1 MRAMSKNNKS
11 RNNKSKKPEPEQ
23 EKAGLVTR
31 LLADD
36 QLRSA
41 IWMGAATFL
50 VFYLG
55 AMIIFRLLLLGG
67 EGSRYDSIFIAVIA
81 LIAAIV
87 AGRKSYNDD
96 I

>member
-1 MRAMSKNNKS
+1 MSKSNKS
-11 RNNKSKKPEPEQ
+11 SNNKSKKREPEQ
-23 EKAGLVTR
+23 QKAGLVTR

-87 AGRKSYNDD
+87 AGRKRYSDD

>member
-1 MRAMSKNNKS
+1 MSKSSKS
-11 RNNKSKKPEPEQ
+11 SNNKSKKREPEQ
-23 EKAGLVTR
+23 QKAGLVTR

-87 AGRKSYNDD
+87 AGRKRYNDD

>member
-1 MRAMSKNNKS
+1 MSKNDRS
-11 RNNKSKKPEPEQ
+11 SNNKSKKREPQ
-23 EKAGLVTR
+23 QQKAGFVTR

-67 EGSRYDSIFIAVIA
+67 EGSRYDSVFIAVIA

-87 AGRKSYNDD
+87 AGRKRYNDD

>member
-1 MRAMSKNNKS
+1 MSKSNKS
-11 RNNKSKKPEPEQ
+11 SNNKSKKREPEQ
-23 EKAGLVTR
+23 QKAGLVTR

-67 EGSRYDSIFIAVIA
+67 ESSRYDSIFIAVIA

-87 AGRKSYNDD
+87 AGRKRYNDD

>member
-1 MRAMSKNNKS
+1 MSKSNKS
-11 RNNKSKKPEPEQ
+11 SNNKSKKREPEQ
-23 EKAGLVTR
+23 HKAGLVTR

-87 AGRKSYNDD
+87 AGRKRYNDD

>member
-1 MRAMSKNNKS
+1 MSKNSKPSKNNKP
-11 RNNKSKKPEPEQ
+11 KKQDSKQ
-23 EKAGLVTR
+23 QKAGLVTR

-41 IWMGAATFL
+41 LWLGAATFL

-67 EGSRYDSIFIAVIA
+67 EGSKYDSIFIAVIA

-87 AGRKSYNDD
+87 AGRKRYNGD

>member
-1 MRAMSKNNKS
+1 MRAMSKNNRS
-11 RNNKSKKPEPEQ
+11 SNNKSKKREPEQ
-23 EKAGLVTR
+23 QKAGIVTR

-87 AGRKSYNDD
+87 AGRKRYNDD

>member
-1 MRAMSKNNKS
+1 MS
-11 RNNKSKKPEPEQ
+11 RNNKSSNNKSKKREPKQ
-23 EKAGLVTR
+23 QKAGLVTR

-41 IWMGAATFL
+41 IWLGAATFL

-67 EGSRYDSIFIAVIA
+67 EGSRYDSIFVAVIA
-81 LIAAIV
+81 LIVAIV
-87 AGRKSYNDD
+87 AGRKRYNDD

>member
-1 MRAMSKNNKS
+1 MSKNNKS
-11 RNNKSKKPEPEQ
+11 SNNKSKKREPEQ
-23 EKAGLVTR
+23 QKAGLVTR

-55 AMIIFRLLLLGG
+55 AMIIFRLLLVGG

-87 AGRKSYNDD
+87 AGRKRYNDD

>member
-11 RNNKSKKPEPEQ
+11 SNNKSKKREPEQ
-23 EKAGLVTR
+23 QKAGLVTR

-55 AMIIFRLLLLGG
+55 AMIIFRLLLVGG

-87 AGRKSYNDD
+87 AGRKRYNDD

>member
-1 MRAMSKNNKS
+1 MSKSNKS
-11 RNNKSKKPEPEQ
+11 SNNKSKKREPEQ
-23 EKAGLVTR
+23 QKAGLVTR

-55 AMIIFRLLLLGG
+55 TMIIFRLLLLVG
-67 EGSRYDSIFIAVIA
+67 EGSRYDSIFIAIIA

-87 AGRKSYNDD
+87 AGRKRYNDD

>member
-1 MRAMSKNNKS
+1 MSKNNRS
-11 RNNKSKKPEPEQ
+11 SNNKSKKREPEQ
-23 EKAGLVTR
+23 QKAGIVTR

-87 AGRKSYNDD
+87 AGRKRYNDD

>member
-1 MRAMSKNNKS
+1 MSKNNKLS
-11 RNNKSKKPEPEQ
+11 NNKSRKREPEQ
-23 EKAGLVTR
+23 QKAGLVTR

-55 AMIIFRLLLLGG
+55 ALIIFRLLLLGG

-87 AGRKSYNDD
+87 AGRKRYNDD

>member
-1 MRAMSKNNKS
+1 MSKSNKSSNNKL
-11 RNNKSKKPEPEQ
+11 KKREPEQ
-23 EKAGLVTR
+23 QKAGIVNR

-87 AGRKSYNDD
+87 AGRKRYNDD

>member
-1 MRAMSKNNKS
+1 MSKNNKLS
-11 RNNKSKKPEPEQ
+11 NNKSRKREPEQ
-23 EKAGLVTR
+23 QKAGLVTR

-55 AMIIFRLLLLGG
+55 AMIIFRLLLLSG

-87 AGRKSYNDD
+87 AGRKRYNDD

>member
-1 MRAMSKNNKS
+1 MRAMSKNDRS
-11 RNNKSKKPEPEQ
+11 SNNKSKKREPQ
-23 EKAGLVTR
+23 QQKAGFVTR

-55 AMIIFRLLLLGG
+55 AMIIFRLLLLGA
-67 EGSRYDSIFIAVIA
+67 EGSR
-81 LIAAIV
+81 
-87 AGRKSYNDD
+87 
-96 I
+96 

>member
-1 MRAMSKNNKS
+1 MSKNSEPSKNNKS
-11 RNNKSKKPEPEQ
+11 NKQNPKQ
-23 EKAGLVTR
+23 QKAGLITR
-31 LLADD
+31 LLADE

-41 IWMGAATFL
+41 IWLGAATFL

-87 AGRKSYNDD
+87 AGRKRYNND